1 MYCIGKINWVI
12 KIIESGP
19 CQNHQLKRYHPLKLI
34 AIHNKCSGCGT
45 CRLACAITNFQEVNP
60 SKAVLRIEGRFPA
73 PGDYRIHLCDQC
85 GVCADNC
92 PEDAIQ
98 LKKEA
103 FLVNSETCT
112 GCGICVAVC
121 PHDVMFELPD
131 SDVPAKCTLCG
142 ECAITCPRGAIV
154 LVEEQTSAVA

>member
-1 MYCIGKINWVI
+1 M
-12 KIIESGP
+12 
-19 CQNHQLKRYHPLKLI
+19 KLI
-34 AIHNKCSGCGT
+34 AIHNKCSGCGA

-98 LKKEA
+98 LENGAA
-103 FLVNSETCT
+103 FLVDPAACN

-131 SDVPAKCTLCG
+131 SDVPVKCTLCG